1 VQVQATP
8 ALEVPTDYGRGA
20 GAPVESVSG
29 LSKSLG
35 AQANQI
41 VLLQRVRVAM
51 AGIVITEMLSELC
64 LKPARDTGEKQK
76 TSSPVFR
83 RSLGGFRSQLSPAPG
98 LGVYEVPTTLLPLL
112 LHCARSCF
120 RKKSWRGAH
129 VGAFLDCRGSS
140 VGRVPKAWFDI

>member
-1 VQVQATP
+1 
-8 ALEVPTDYGRGA
+8 
-20 GAPVESVSG
+20 
-29 LSKSLG
+29 
-35 AQANQI
+35 

-140 VGRVPKAWFDI
+140 VGRVPKAWFDIWGLRPGLYFNVEDYDVALPECGIAVIGVAVGASNL